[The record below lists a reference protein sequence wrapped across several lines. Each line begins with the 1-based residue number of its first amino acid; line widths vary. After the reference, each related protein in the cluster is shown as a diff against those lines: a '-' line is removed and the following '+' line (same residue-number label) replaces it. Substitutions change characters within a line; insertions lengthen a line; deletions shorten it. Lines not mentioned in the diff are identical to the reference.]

1 MTPMLPVYLFIDGFF
16 CLQQSEIN
24 FANFQSAL
32 VLGRVDGN
40 PLKSNGTGKT
50 TIFRAIEFVLFGQVR
65 DPLMQKDIILD
76 RLISDEANKVIV
88 IFDVVIGEEIF
99 RISRSRTKKGITDL
113 SFYRLKSN
121 HSSILPHTAE
131 TNKDLWEDISSRRT
145 QDTEADVAKTIK
157 CSYRSFLHTNHFMQG
172 DLSGIA
178 MATPEKRRSILR
190 ETLVLMVYS
199 KLEELAKIQADIL
212 LKRIEKD
219 KVALT
224 LLGSPQQDLLSYQ
237 RDKQQL
243 GEIFTSKMTEVMF
256 AKQHLSALNEQQM
269 EFSSRLN
276 LLSSQS
282 GDILAKHKILAN
294 DIDKLNVSLS
304 EYSNKRKSL
313 LATAKKLNAEITTLV
328 KEQGEL
334 GSIDDRQP
342 NMLKQ
347 ELLLFNQQKS
357 ELEVKIGVL
366 NAEIADCLIP
376 LPVDGT
382 CKHCRQILSPEH
394 RQSCA
399 EKNARQL
406 ASAEL
411 EKSKCGAAWSILKRD
426 IFHKEKEIGALE
438 QRQIRVAELGLVLI
452 AKGKELQDSKVIY
465 AEYQSLIEGWTT
477 DLAQKQQ
484 SLSLIEGATANS
496 SATEITQLQGQ
507 VRLLKNQIDQASD
520 QLEAKLQGIKEVEG
534 KLAVVSYTIQQKTAN
549 IQDKLLLEQNVAAT
563 EIEYAS
569 YPDVIRAFSPAGIP
583 NLIIQN
589 LLEDLQ
595 SEVNNL
601 LSQIRPGLQLSF
613 TTEKTRSD
621 GEVADTLGINYFLN
635 NKPRDYSVL
644 SGAQRLCIA
653 FSLKLGLSFLLAK
666 MIGSQIKLLL
676 LDEVDASLDAASAD
690 AFADIVKMF
699 QKEFKILVITHNDRL
714 KDKFNTTILVEQDQN
729 MISRARVV
737 SS

>member
-1 MTPMLPVYLFIDGFF
+1 MTPMLPIYLFIDGFF

-24 FANFQSAL
+24 FTNFQSAL
-32 VLGRVDGN
+32 VLGRMDGN

-76 RLISDEANKVIV
+76 RLISDEAHKVV
-88 IFDVVIGEEIF
+88 VVFDFSIGNETF

-113 SFYRLKSN
+113 SFYRLKSD
-121 HSSILPHTAE
+121 HSVSPHTTE
-131 TNKDLWEDISSRRT
+131 TNKELWEDISSRRT
-145 QDTEADVAKTIK
+145 QDTEADLAKIIK

-178 MATPEKRRSILR
+178 MATPEKRRAILR
-190 ETLVLMVYS
+190 ETLVLVVYS
-199 KLEELAKIQADIL
+199 KLEELAKIQADLL

-219 KVALT
+219 RLALT
-224 LLGSPQQDLLSYQ
+224 LLGNPQRDLLLDQQS
-237 RDKQQL
+237 KQQL
-243 GEIFTSKMTEVMF
+243 EGALSDRNTEISSV
-256 AKQHLSALNEQQM
+256 KQQLAAVNEQQIAL
-269 EFSSRLN
+269 SSRIN

-282 GDILAKHKILAN
+282 GDILTKRGLLTN
-294 DIDKLNVSLS
+294 DINKLNASLS
-304 EYSNKRKSL
+304 EYGNKRKSIVS
-313 LATAKKLNAEITTLV
+313 TAKKLNAEIVAIT

-334 GSIDDRQP
+334 GSIDDIQLIV
-342 NMLKQ
+342 LKQ
-347 ELLLFNQQKS
+347 ELFSLNQQKN
-357 ELEVKIGVL
+357 EIEVKIGVL

-376 LPVDGT
+376 LPADGT

-406 ASAEL
+406 SSAEL
-411 EKSKCGAAWSILKRD
+411 EKTNCAAAHSIIRRNLSL
-426 IFHKEKEIGALE
+426 KEKEINTFE
-438 QRQIRVAELGLVLI
+438 QRQIKIAVIEQSLI
-452 AKGKELQDSKVIY
+452 AKNKELHDSKQAY
-465 AEYQSLIEGWTT
+465 TEYQSLIENWTS

-484 SLSLIEGATANS
+484 SLSAIEIEIGNS
-496 SATEITQLQGQ
+496 SATEVNQLREQLQS
-507 VRLLKNQIDQASD
+507 LKKQMDADNR
-520 QLEAKLQGIKEVEG
+520 QLEIKERAVKEVEAKL
-534 KLAVVSYTIQQKTAN
+534 AVSKHTIQQKETD
-549 IQDKLLLEQNVAAT
+549 IGTKLLLEQNIVAT
-563 EIEYAS
+563 EAEYVS
-569 YPDVIRAFSPAGIP
+569 YPDVIKAFSPSGIP

-613 TTEKTRSD
+613 STEKTRSD
-621 GEVADTLGINYFLN
+621 GEIADTLDINYFLN

-653 FSLKLGLSFLLAK
+653 FSLKLGLSFLLAN
-666 MIGSQIKLLL
+666 MMGSQIKFLL
-676 LDEVDASLDAASAD
+676 LDEVDASLDPSSAD

-714 KDKFNTTILVEQDQN
+714 KDKFNTIILVEQDQN
-729 MISRARVV
+729 MISRARVI